1 MYFIKFAILRNQQY
15 SITLWISS
23 TPCKKLAVSRCLSH
37 CFVFISMSSLPDLG
51 GPRAMWALPIA
62 PVKDNP
68 AYHVFLPTCISS
80 HSQKEHTWADTEAKD
95 CQNAVSCDTCL
106 GVNTWCRLV
115 FQSYKFDFQRKS
127 PLELRTLDE
136 NSWCWAMTG
145 DHVLGTSLKT
155 KGSLSSEEEN
165 GAKSNLFGSRGKK
178 NHLNPGSSV
187 FFLSSCM
194 YLMPCSKILNEPTF
208 LQHIVML
215 GPVWVASVPCNQ
227 KSPP

>member
-1 MYFIKFAILRNQQY
+1 
-15 SITLWISS
+15 
-23 TPCKKLAVSRCLSH
+23 
-37 CFVFISMSSLPDLG
+37 MSSLSDLG

-145 DHVLGTSLKT
+145 DHVLGTNLKT
-155 KGSLSSEEEN
+155 QGSLQRRRMEQRVISLEAEERKTTSIL
-165 GAKSNLFGSRGKK
+165 AAVYFSWAPACTWCLALKS
-178 NHLNPGSSV
+178 
-187 FFLSSCM
+187 
-194 YLMPCSKILNEPTF
+194 
-208 LQHIVML
+208 
-215 GPVWVASVPCNQ
+215 
-227 KSPP
+227 